1 MRENTVYRG
10 MVTTLNYISYMN
22 NAGVCTLVQNY
33 EHGHPQ
39 KPHLSLYFYN
49 QCFLLLY
56 NLLYNLLNTLVILDL
71 LDRKTT
77 TLYKPA
83 CVSRRLCVCVLV
95 LQDAGELCV
104 VSLYLSLFSQ
114 AGNFTVRLDLPTV
127 TFQLLKLDVWVVL
140 V

>member
-83 CVSRRLCVCVLV
+83 CVSRRLCVCWFCRMLGNCVL
-95 LQDAGELCV
+95 C
-104 VSLYLSLFSQ
+104 LYISRSFLKQGTSQ
-114 AGNFTVRLDLPTV
+114 
-127 TFQLLKLDVWVVL
+127 
-140 V
+140 